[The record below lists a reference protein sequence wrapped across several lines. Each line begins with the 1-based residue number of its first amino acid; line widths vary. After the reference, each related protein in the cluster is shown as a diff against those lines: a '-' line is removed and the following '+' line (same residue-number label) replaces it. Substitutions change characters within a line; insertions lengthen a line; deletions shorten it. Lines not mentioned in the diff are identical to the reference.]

1 GVVDQSL
8 HYRGARR
15 ADLGDAE
22 SGSWRHVPV
31 RVAGDALRADS
42 TIVVRVGMSVHAGM
56 TFYRRRGKGVIKV
69 LEGSDARQGSG
80 SDRRVETNRRLRAIH
95 GLVRGR
101 GPAGE

>member
-31 RVAGDALRADS
+31 RVARDALRADS
-42 TIVVRVGMSVHAGM
+42 AIVVRVGMSLHAGM
-56 TFYRRRGKGVIKV
+56 TFYRRRTYEADI
-69 LEGSDARQGSG
+69 EARAANGMSRRCPCRRTQRSREAPPALPSSG
-80 SDRRVETNRRLRAIH
+80 RA
-95 GLVRGR
+95 V
-101 GPAGE
+101 